1 MGVDVQIIAEGAALP
16 GRDAR
21 GDARTRASLA
31 PAFDPLEVTDVPLAE
46 DGIRDMPEFSPLP
59 ETPPRRNHR
68 AIYLL
73 GVASVA
79 LGAVVAGLLL
89 LFG

>member
-1 MGVDVQIIAEGAALP
+1 M
-16 GRDAR
+16 
-21 GDARTRASLA
+21 
-31 PAFDPLEVTDVPLAE
+31 TDVPLAE
-46 DGIRDMPEFSPLP
+46 DGIRDMPEFSPLK